1 MMPTT
6 NTPLCGASRLGD
18 CIAGLAVYHDMKKI
32 PRPNGEDFSWFWTW
46 RLGPVGGKEYA
57 RREDAIAAVREY
69 IATMVEEMEMR
80 ATAAQGQAEG

>member
-18 CIAGLAVYHDMKKI
+18 CVADLAVYHDMKKV

-46 RLGPVGGKEYA
+46 RLGPVGGKVYA

-69 IATMVEEMEMR
+69 IATMTEMSEVAGR
-80 ATAAQGQAEG
+80 VWEDRP